1 MTAQAEQVLKDV
13 LTLSPIERAEMVERI
28 LGTFE
33 FPGRKGSD
41 AAWAREAEE
50 RIDAYERGDI
60 KATAAS
66 VVFEKIDRQ
75 YSS

>member
-33 FPGRKGSD
+33 FPARKVID

-66 VVFEKIDRQ
+66 KVLEKIDRQ